1 MERPVSG
8 TSLRSLADS
17 VRPRRTLI
25 RLTPLIDVVFI
36 LVVFFMLASSFSDWR
51 AIDLT
56 MRGGTAA
63 DAPMVGTLLLE
74 IRRDGLRLSGES
86 VSIDDLGTE
95 VARRAA
101 ARPSLRVLVRPDQ
114 GVSLQEAVR
123 ALDRLA
129 GTGASG
135 ISLIRASHE

>member
-1 MERPVSG
+1 MQRPVSG
-8 TSLRSLADS
+8 TPLRSLADS

-56 MRGGTAA
+56 MRGGAAA
-63 DAPMVGTLLLE
+63 DAPMVGALLLE

-101 ARPSLRVLVRPDQ
+101 ARPGLRVLVRPDQ

-123 ALDRLA
+123 VLDRLA